1 MKNDAIHDAGVAFLR
16 LRFRAI
22 WKQFF
27 EFGCKFSATVERC
40 FRRYP
45 RRCRGFLGSPVVGD
59 LALTFCSDSLR
70 LFSFANAILGAVVAF
85 CCSFWD
91 SFWTMF

>member
-1 MKNDAIHDAGVAFLR
+1 MKNDAIHDVGVVFLR

-45 RRCRGFLGSPVVGD
+45 RRCRGFLGSPVVRD
-59 LALTFCSDSLR
+59 LALVFFSVSLR
-70 LFSFANAILGAVVAF
+70 LFSSANAILGVVVVF
-85 CCSFWD
+85 RGPFWD
-91 SFWTMF
+91 SFWTVF